1 MKMSAFD
8 TFRDIAS
15 SHGVVF
21 YYEGEFSANVIA
33 AMGDAV
39 KNKIEQDADGSKK
52 KRKIFSTF
60 IEMAQNVAHYAPGA
74 SESASAGYGAL
85 AVGKAGERYYIASG
99 NYVEAR
105 HVARMREKLDP
116 LRSMTLD
123 EIKQAYRA
131 QLRNDE
137 HTQDAVSKGAGL
149 GFLTVARDAAEPIEF
164 SITESTEHNGL
175 FAYFF
180 LRAVI

>member
-1 MKMSAFD
+1 MKLSAFD
-8 TFRDIAS
+8 MFRDYAS
-15 SHGVVF
+15 DHGVVF
-21 YYEGEFSANVIA
+21 YYEGEFSPNVIA

-39 KNKIEQDADGSKK
+39 KNRIEQDPGADKK

-60 IEMAQNVAHYAPGA
+60 IEMAQNVAFYAPGVEGNA
-74 SESASAGYGAL
+74 KPGHGAL
-85 AVGKAGERYYIASG
+85 AVGKLNDCYYIVSG
-99 NYVEAR
+99 NYVESK
-105 HVARMREKLDP
+105 HIQRMKEKLEP

-137 HTQDAVSKGAGL
+137 HENDTVSKGAGL
-149 GFLTVARDAAEPIEF
+149 GFLTLARDAAAPIEF
-164 SITESTEHNGL
+164 SITETTEHGGL

-180 LRAVI
+180 LRATI